1 MSRFH
6 KLSGFLSG
14 LPSSV
19 AVGSGRAVVVAIEFA
34 TIIYLMR
41 QLGPEPFG
49 LVAMAM
55 AIIVAFEVFSES
67 GAGASLVS
75 DRQLN
80 EKGIGAAFVIAA
92 GLGMLLMLVALACTP
107 LVVSFY
113 GDPRLEI
120 IWIISCVIMGS
131 SALLAI
137 PKSLALRE
145 QRFWLLSWGAAFAQL
160 VAAIAAITLAQERQ
174 DFWPI
179 VLYHAMAGA
188 MRLIFFFIFVRF
200 HMRFPAKEDLIH
212 VFRFGR
218 GLVGAN
224 LLGTASRYADKVVIG
239 RVLGEQ
245 ALGLYMLSYRVL
257 MLPLREVGS
266 LIGVLAYP
274 RLSNMAPDWSAVG
287 KGLGAVM
294 RDVALFATPFCIGM
308 AVAAPELIMVVFGE
322 AWMGALVP
330 LQVLA
335 LLGIVQATFE
345 QSGMAY
351 TVSRNTGEMF
361 RWSLLSTPAIVL
373 SFFAGLPWGISGVA
387 IAYALTWVAL
397 LIPMLRI
404 AASVLDFSPMFLA
417 KEGLTG
423 VVLGALLSLPLL
435 IVYVG
440 AKSLAMSPLIVL
452 SSTIVVGVLTE
463 LTLYLY
469 VVSRR
474 RRISSAW

>member
-1 MSRFH
+1 MKTLHR
-6 KLSGFLSG
+6 LSGFLSG

-19 AVGSGRAVVVAIEFA
+19 AVGSGRAAVVVIEFA

-80 EKGIGAAFVIAA
+80 KEGIGAAFIIAA
-92 GLGMLLMLVALACTP
+92 GLGMLLMLVALICTP

-120 IWIISCVIMGS
+120 IWIISCVIMGLS
-131 SALLAI
+131 SLLTI

-145 QRFWLLSWGAAFAQL
+145 QRFWLLSWGAAFAQF
-160 VAAIAAITLAQERQ
+160 VAAIAAIALAQEQQ

-179 VLYHAMAGA
+179 VLYHAMATA
-188 MRLIFFFIFVRF
+188 MRLVFFFIFVRL
-200 HMRFPAKEDLIH
+200 HMRRPAKEDLVR
-212 VFRFGR
+212 VFHFGR

-224 LLGTASRYADKVVIG
+224 LLSTASRYADKVVIG

-266 LIGVLAYP
+266 LIGILAYP

-287 KGLGAVM
+287 RGLGAVM

-335 LLGIVQATFE
+335 LLGIVQAPFE

-361 RWSLLSTPAIVL
+361 RWFLLSTPAIVL

-387 IAYALTWVAL
+387 IAYALTWIAL
-397 LIPMLRI
+397 LVPMLRI

-417 KEGLTG
+417 REGLIG
-423 VVLGALLSLPLL
+423 IALGAVMSLPLL
-435 IVYVG
+435 IVYVV
-440 AKSLAMSPLIVL
+440 AKLLEISPLMVL
-452 SSTIVVGVLTE
+452 SFTIAAGALTE
-463 LTLYLY
+463 LALYIY
-469 VVSRR
+469 VVPRR
-474 RRISSAW
+474 RRISAAW